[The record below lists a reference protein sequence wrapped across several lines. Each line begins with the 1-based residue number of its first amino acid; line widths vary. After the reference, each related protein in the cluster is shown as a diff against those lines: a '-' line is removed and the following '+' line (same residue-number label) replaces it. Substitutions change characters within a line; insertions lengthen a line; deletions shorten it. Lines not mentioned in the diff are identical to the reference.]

1 MSQQDNYYGTPEIQA
16 ALAAKPLGK
25 KAYGSIPH
33 LPLSRLGP
41 GDHFIS
47 EGQAAIATQKKR
59 DKHDLIIVQE
69 KLDGS
74 NVSVAKINSE
84 IVALT
89 RAGYTALSSP
99 YKQHHYFAQWVK
111 QNEKRFSDLL
121 HEGERACGEWLALA
135 HGTRYDLN
143 HEPFVVFDLIT
154 GTKRVPYFEFNR
166 RCLNFITPRVLSIG
180 EPYSIDQMKQAIQ
193 MSGHGAIDEVE
204 GAIWRVERKGEVD
217 FLAKFVQHYKQDG
230 KYFTE
235 VTGLPEVWNIDI
247 SIFEP

>member
-1 MSQQDNYYGTPEIQA
+1 MNNNEKKIS
-16 ALAAKPLGK
+16 AKPLGK
-25 KAYGSIPH
+25 RAYGSIPH
-33 LPLSRLGP
+33 LPTSRLGP

-47 EGQAAIATQKKR
+47 EGQAVIATEKKR
-59 DKHDLIIVQE
+59 DKHDFIIVQE

-74 NVSVAKINSE
+74 NVSVAKINGDIIS
-84 IVALT
+84 LT

-111 QNEKRFSDLL
+111 KNEKRFAELL
-121 HEGERACGEWLALA
+121 NEGERACGEWLALA
-135 HGTRYDLN
+135 HGTRYDLM

-154 GTKRVPYFEFNR
+154 GKKRVPYLEFSR

-180 EPYSIDQMKQAIQ
+180 EPYSIDQMKQVIQ

-217 FLAKFVQHYKQDG
+217 FLAKFVQHHKQDG

-247 SIFEP
+247 SAYEAQPF